1 MHHTH
6 EHMMAAAVGGGG
18 GGRKLHTLQKVSIS

>member
-18 GGRKLHTLQKVSIS
+18 GGRTLHTLQKVSIS